1 MSILQCFIILSKSF
15 FNDSNRLR
23 MFVLTECKIN
33 AYFVVSELRKAKKD
47 LESMKSQA
55 ENVATEYDRLMAE
68 KDKLERQLRI
78 AGGGEDNDKKDD

>member
-1 MSILQCFIILSKSF
+1 
-15 FNDSNRLR
+15 

>member
-1 MSILQCFIILSKSF
+1 MI
-15 FNDSNRLR
+15 SN
-23 MFVLTECKIN
+23 
-33 AYFVVSELRKAKKD
+33 VSELRKAKKD

-78 AGGGEDNDKKDD
+78 AGGGEDNGGDKKDD